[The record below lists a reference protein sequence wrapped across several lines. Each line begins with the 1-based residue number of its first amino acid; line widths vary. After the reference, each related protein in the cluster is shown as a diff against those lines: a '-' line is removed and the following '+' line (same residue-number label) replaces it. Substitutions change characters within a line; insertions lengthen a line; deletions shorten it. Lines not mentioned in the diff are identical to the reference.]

1 MKKAR
6 PLQLGAMAGAA
17 ALAILGGWWL
27 VDGLP
32 PDDTADTV
40 VATSAA
46 TTATSAGSP
55 VPAAQPIG
63 DARPAPDA
71 MLNPSLIL
79 VFESALAEAQATG
92 KAAFMAMA
100 PALLAKRLPA
110 ELVARAMGL
119 LERYIDMQ
127 EAMQALPPPDAND
140 PASLRKTIE
149 ARAEV
154 RRRYFAPEEIEGLFG
169 DEIRQDTLMAEK
181 MALARDANLTPEER
195 TAAAQRREEALL
207 TPEQREQRRAFTAQV
222 DVQRQTDAMDARGAS
237 AQERFAERS
246 AAYGYEAARQ
256 LAALDQENH
265 DWNSRLDQYANAPPE
280 QQAQLR
286 DSLFNERERLRLAG
300 ALALRGSR
308 ATPSGQNPS
317 PNGAGRTPGRSPS

>member
-1 MKKAR
+1 
-6 PLQLGAMAGAA
+6 MAGAA
-17 ALAILGGWWL
+17 ALAILAGWWL
-27 VDGLP
+27 VDGQP
-32 PDDTADTV
+32 PADAPQTV
-40 VATSAA
+40 VATS
-46 TTATSAGSP
+46 TASGPGGVA
-55 VPAAQPIG
+55 PAAQPTG

-79 VFESALAEAQATG
+79 IFESALAEAQATS

-100 PALLAKRLPA
+100 PSLLAKRLPA

-127 EAMQALPPPDAND
+127 EAMQALPPPDTGD

-169 DEIRQDTLMAEK
+169 DEIRQDTLMADK
-181 MALARDANLTPEER
+181 MALARNANLTPEER
-195 TAAAQRREEALL
+195 EAAAKRSEEALL

-222 DVQRQTDAMDARGAS
+222 DVQRQTEAMDARGAS
-237 AQERFAERS
+237 PQERFAERS
-246 AAYGYEAARQ
+246 AAYGYEAARA
-256 LAALDQENH
+256 LATLDQENQ
-265 DWNSRLDQYANAPPE
+265 DWNSRLDQYASASPE

-286 DSLFNERERLRLAG
+286 ESLFNERERLRLAG

-308 ATPSGQNPS
+308 PTPSGQNPS
-317 PNGAGRTPGRSPS
+317 PSGAGQTPGRSPS

>member
-1 MKKAR
+1 
-6 PLQLGAMAGAA
+6 MAGAA
-17 ALAILGGWWL
+17 VLALLAGWWL

-32 PDDTADTV
+32 PADAPDTV
-40 VATSAA
+40 VAASAA
-46 TTATSAGSP
+46 TGPGGAVGA
-55 VPAAQPIG
+55 VPAAQSIG
-63 DARPAPDA
+63 DAGPAPDA

-119 LERYIDMQ
+119 LERYVDMQ
-127 EAMQALPPPDAND
+127 EAMQALPPPDAGD

-169 DEIRQDTLMAEK
+169 DEIRQDTLMADK

-195 TAAAQRREEALL
+195 EAAAQRREEALL

-222 DVQRQTDAMDARGAS
+222 DVQRQTDAMNARGAS

-246 AAYGYEAARQ
+246 TAYGYEAARQ
-256 LAALDQENH
+256 LAALDQENQ
-265 DWNSRLDQYANAPPE
+265 DWNNRLDQYANASPD

-286 DSLFNERERLRLAG
+286 ESLFNERERLRLAG

-308 ATPSGQNPS
+308 PTPSGPNPS
-317 PNGAGRTPGRSPS
+317 PNAAGQTPGRSPS

>member
-1 MKKAR
+1 MKKTR

-17 ALAILGGWWL
+17 VLAILGGWWL
-27 VDGLP
+27 VDELP
-32 PDDTADTV
+32 PADAPETV
-40 VATSAA
+40 AATSAA
-46 TTATSAGSP
+46 TTGPGGTT
-55 VPAAQPIG
+55 PAMQPPG
-63 DARPAPDA
+63 DARPGPDA
-71 MLNPSLIL
+71 MLNPSLI
-79 VFESALAEAQATG
+79 VIFESALAEAQATG

-100 PALLAKRLPA
+100 PGLLAKRLPA

-127 EAMQALPPPDAND
+127 EAMQALPPPDAGD

-169 DEIRQDTLMAEK
+169 DEIRQDTLMADK

-195 TAAAQRREEALL
+195 EAAARRSEEALL

-222 DVQRQTDAMDARGAS
+222 DVQRQTDAMNARGAS

-256 LAALDQENH
+256 LAALDQENQ
-265 DWNSRLDQYANAPPE
+265 DWNSRLDQYANAPPD
-280 QQAQLR
+280 QQEQLR
-286 DSLFNERERLRLAG
+286 ESLFNERERLRLAG

-308 ATPSGQNPS
+308 PLTQPGQSPAPSAAGQ
-317 PNGAGRTPGRSPS
+317 TPGRSPS

>member
-1 MKKAR
+1 
-6 PLQLGAMAGAA
+6 MAGAA
-17 ALAILGGWWL
+17 ALAILAGWWL

-32 PDDTADTV
+32 PADAPETV

-46 TTATSAGSP
+46 TSAISA
-55 VPAAQPIG
+55 VPETTPPMG
-63 DARPAPDA
+63 DARPGPDA
-71 MLNPSLIL
+71 MLTPSLIL
-79 VFESALAEAQATG
+79 IFESALAEAQATG

-100 PALLAKRLPA
+100 PSLLAKRLPA

-127 EAMQALPPPDAND
+127 EAMQALPPPDAGD

-169 DEIRQDTLMAEK
+169 DEIRQDTLMADK
-181 MALARDANLTPEER
+181 MALARNANLTPEER
-195 TAAAQRREEALL
+195 EAAAKRSEEALL

-222 DVQRQTDAMDARGAS
+222 DVQRQTDAMNARGAS

-256 LAALDQENH
+256 LAALDQENQ
-265 DWNSRLDQYANAPPE
+265 DWNNRLDQYAAAPAE
-280 QQAQLR
+280 QQEQLR
-286 DSLFNERERLRLAG
+286 ESLFNERERLRLAG

-308 ATPSGQNPS
+308 ITPSGQPGQAPS
-317 PNGAGRTPGRSPS
+317 PSGAGQTPGRSPS

>member
-32 PDDTADTV
+32 PADAPETV

-46 TTATSAGSP
+46 AGP
-55 VPAAQPIG
+55 GGTVGAVPAAQPIG

-79 VFESALAEAQATG
+79 VFESVLAEAQATG

-119 LERYIDMQ
+119 LERYVDMQ
-127 EAMQALPPPDAND
+127 EAMQALPPPDAGD
-140 PASLRKTIE
+140 AAALRKTIE

-195 TAAAQRREEALL
+195 AAAAQRREEALL

-246 AAYGYEAARQ
+246 AAYGYDAARQ
-256 LAALDQENH
+256 LAALDQENR

-280 QQAQLR
+280 QQEQLR
-286 DSLFNERERLRLAG
+286 ESLFNERERLRLAG

-308 ATPSGQNPS
+308 STPSGPNPS
-317 PNGAGRTPGRSPS
+317 PNAAGQTPGRSPS